1 MRLRANMRSVWL
13 VVDSRS
19 SSPPC
24 VQVCACVMCLLVSEH
39 ACVRACVRA
48 CTDVHRYIRMRAR
61 GTDKMLCKAHH
72 ATGRDRGFRLDR
84 IPLLIETYRLAG
96 FFRRARIVRNLWVRQ
111 RPWVVH
117 RHSHG
122 HLKNESDCNR
132 PHRKMLRNWPILS
145 LSRARHSGS
154 SSCPTLQITYSRS
167 AQFVGLHKAR
177 TENASPARQLWAN

>member
-1 MRLRANMRSVWL
+1 
-13 VVDSRS
+13 
-19 SSPPC
+19 
-24 VQVCACVMCLLVSEH
+24 
-39 ACVRACVRA
+39 
-48 CTDVHRYIRMRAR
+48 MRAR

-122 HLKNESDCNR
+122 HLKNESDCNKTASEDASQLAN
-132 PHRKMLRNWPILS
+132 PQS
-145 LSRARHSGS
+145 LASEAFGVEQL
-154 SSCPTLQITYSRS
+154 PYVADDLQP
-167 AQFVGLHKAR
+167 VR
-177 TENASPARQLWAN
+177 TVRGPS